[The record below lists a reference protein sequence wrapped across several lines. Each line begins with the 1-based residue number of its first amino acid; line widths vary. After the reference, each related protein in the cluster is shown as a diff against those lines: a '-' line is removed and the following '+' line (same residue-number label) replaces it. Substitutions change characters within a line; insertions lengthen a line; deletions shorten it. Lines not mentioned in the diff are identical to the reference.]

1 MSRYI
6 FRKFPT
12 YRLPPEALLDVKNL
26 SFLEAARWAHC
37 EPCSNLIDPSSKIA
51 ELSRSLAPLHA
62 RERDP
67 VWLQEGDELLV
78 ITPHPRGI
86 EPKSLGDFRFTW
98 VRLREISHA
107 SNQPDA

>member
-12 YRLPPEALLDVKNL
+12 YRLPPESLLEVKNF

-37 EPCSNLIDPSSKIA
+37 ELCFNLIDPGSKIA

-67 VWLQEGDELLV
+67 VWLQEGDELM
-78 ITPHPRGI
+78 IMAPHPRGV

-98 VRLREISHA
+98 VRIREISRA
-107 SNQPDA
+107 SD

>member
-12 YRLPPEALLDVKNL
+12 YRLPPEALLEVKNF
-26 SFLEAARWAHC
+26 SFLEAARWAHRDQV
-37 EPCSNLIDPSSKIA
+37 SNLIDPSSKIA

-78 ITPHPRGI
+78 MAPHPRGI
-86 EPKSLGDFRFTW
+86 EPKSLGDFRWTW
-98 VRLREISHA
+98 VRIRESSRA
-107 SNQPDA
+107 SNQPDS

>member
-1 MSRYI
+1 VSRYI